1 MPTELERLAT
11 LEAEVGEIK
20 RQLLA
25 NGSMTRWVI
34 TTLITAAAAYAAA
47 RWH

>member
-11 LEAEVGEIK
+11 LEAEMGEIK
-20 RQLLA
+20 RQLA
-25 NGSMTRWVI
+25 SNGSMTRWVI
-34 TTLITAAAAYAAA
+34 TTLISVAAVYAAA